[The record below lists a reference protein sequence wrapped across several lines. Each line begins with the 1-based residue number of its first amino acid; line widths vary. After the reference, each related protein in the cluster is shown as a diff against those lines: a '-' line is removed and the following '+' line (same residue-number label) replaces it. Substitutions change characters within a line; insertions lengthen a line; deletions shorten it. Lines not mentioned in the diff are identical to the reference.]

1 MNSNASSKDLGCLH
15 LALLR
20 TATRGPRIRESTLT
34 QAVVT
39 VFGTSRTG
47 LLAYPLRNQY
57 IDEIS
62 GNNEHL
68 PIEELI
74 YSPSEVP
81 ILLNNA
87 ADTGKLAVIRTVG
100 SPLAFEGTEKHYEF
114 SRILARRAPPR

>member
-1 MNSNASSKDLGCLH
+1 MNSNASSKDLGLFTSCSFAH
-15 LALLR
+15 CYAGI
-20 TATRGPRIRESTLT
+20 TDSRINAT

-47 LLAYPLRNQY
+47 LLAYPPRDQY

-62 GNNEHL
+62 SNKEHL

-74 YSPSEVP
+74 YSLSEVP
-81 ILLNNA
+81 ILLSNA

-100 SPLAFEGTEKHYEF
+100 LPLAFEGTEKHYEF